1 MPSFRT
7 TLLVGHTPTQM
18 FDLVADVERY
28 PEFLPF
34 CESLIVKRRTTSAE
48 EIETIHADMAVGY
61 KAVHEKFTSKVTLN
75 RPLQKVLVEYIDG
88 PFSFLENRW
97 AFIEEE
103 GGCRIEF
110 YINYEFRNRL
120 LAMLAG
126 AMFDRIFRS
135 FTQAF
140 KARADALYGHKAA
153 RMAKTDGS
161 IRT

>member
-7 TLLVGHTPTQM
+7 TLLVGHSPAQM

-34 CESLIVKRRTTSAE
+34 CESLVVRRRTTSGE
-48 EIETIHADMAVGY
+48 GVETIHADMAVGY
-61 KAVHEKFTSKVTLN
+61 KAIREKFTSKVALN
-75 RPLQKVLVEYIDG
+75 RPALKVLVEYIDG

-97 AFIEEE
+97 AFIDEA

-126 AMFDRIFRS
+126 VMFDRIFRS

-140 KARADALYGHKAA
+140 KARADALYGQKAA
-153 RMAKTDGS
+153 GEAVGGS
-161 IRT
+161 NGG